1 MDISSLY
8 SIGSPAIRQTAE
20 NSPIG
25 KKVLEKP
32 DLSFDSVLKKA
43 VENINTTNSYLSDME
58 NEEIRWALGE
68 TNSTHELSVAMN
80 KAATALQYT
89 VAVLINCWKHIK
101 NLCRYKSK
109 KSDEK
114 NQIRRLNDGR

>member
-8 SIGSPAIRQTAE
+8 SIGSPAVREAAE

-25 KKVLEKP
+25 RKALEKP

-43 VENINTTNSYLSDME
+43 VENINTTNNYLSDME
-58 NEEIRWALGE
+58 NEEIRWMLGE

-89 VAVLINCWKHIK
+89 VAVRDKL
-101 NLCRYKSK
+101 LEAYK
-109 KSDEK
+109 ELM
-114 NQIRRLNDGR
+114 QIQI

>member
-8 SIGSPAIRQTAE
+8 SIGSPAVRQAAE

-32 DLSFDSVLKKA
+32 DLSFDSVFKKA

-89 VAVLINCWKHIK
+89 VAVRDKL
-101 NLCRYKSK
+101 LEAYK
-109 KSDEK
+109 ELM
-114 NQIRRLNDGR
+114 QIQN